1 MEGTERERERLA
13 ASSPARPA
21 APSSPEAASPHVVV
35 DVVEDEETVPT
46 PAANSSVPRL
56 RPPPPTPTTKP
67 TSEDSTLPTPPPRT
81 PTGKPEGKA
90 STTASTPAAGSS
102 VPRLPTPTGKGTPE
116 DSPPPPPPPRTPT
129 GKPEEKAFTTASTP
143 ASDSVKPD
151 GKAPPPPPP
160 PNPCCFSVLNT
171 SHRPQLPASKVSSS
185 SAGNPVPHPSPARSD
200 LSEDEDTMFRLH
212 EIELTKKEQNLKE
225 EIKMAKKLRNED
237 EIRRRT
243 KEIALMQW
251 KEEMDNREAILARKE
266 QEVRAAQMLDREKKL
281 KSREDALTVPLLE
294 QEGQSKQNKDDAVW
308 DKRQNI
314 MAISLACG
322 LSVLISMQPL
332 LPPDYLKWTV
342 GSFAIVWALTTIA
355 LPAGLFGTSS
365 LPYHTARA
373 LPPHRRH
380 SYWSLGFLQ
389 WTLIPFFY
397 GGLGVFTLVG
407 HISLWILGCV
417 TGGDKDP

>member
-21 APSSPEAASPHVVV
+21 RPSAPSSPEAASPHVVV

-67 TSEDSTLPTPPPRT
+67 TSEDSTPPTPPPRT

-90 STTASTPAAGSS
+90 STTASTPAAG
-102 VPRLPTPTGKGTPE
+102 R
-116 DSPPPPPPPRTPT
+116 
-129 GKPEEKAFTTASTP
+129 
-143 ASDSVKPD
+143 
-151 GKAPPPPPP
+151 
-160 PNPCCFSVLNT
+160 CYFSVLNT

-225 EIKMAKKLRNED
+225 EIKMTKKLRNEG
-237 EIRRRT
+237 EIGRRT

-342 GSFAIVWALTTIA
+342 GSFAIVWALATIA

-389 WTLIPFFY
+389 WTLMPFFY